1 MVMIIWRKLLFVFIL
16 LRKKIVT
23 RNNLYFEN
31 MKLILVLF

>member
-1 MVMIIWRKLLFVFIL
+1 MLIITWRKLLFVFIL

-31 MKLILVLF
+31 MKLILVLL